1 VSAIDRLTVTDQCV
15 PYLVVVGVHE
25 YRTADAHDALKI
37 LQHAECPATMYV
49 DGVPFARSRGQD
61 EKGDER

>member
-25 YRTADAHDALKI
+25 HRTASAHDALNI
-37 LQHAECPATMYV
+37 LEHAECPATMYV
-49 DGVPFARSRGQD
+49 DGVPFARSRGQED
-61 EKGDER
+61 AE